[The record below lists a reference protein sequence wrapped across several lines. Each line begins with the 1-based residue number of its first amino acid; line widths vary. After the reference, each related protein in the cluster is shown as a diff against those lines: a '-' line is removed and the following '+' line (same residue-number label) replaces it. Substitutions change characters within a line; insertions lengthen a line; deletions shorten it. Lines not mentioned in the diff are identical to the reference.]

1 MFKEKIDDLKRKLM
15 VQRDNLRF
23 KEKFDGLQRKL
34 IVKEKK
40 GSK

>member
-1 MFKEKIDDLKRKLM
+1 M

-34 IVKEKK
+34 IDKEKK